1 MIGKKWR
8 RILIFSIIMCL
19 NACGNTLCTKDEML
33 QAMKN
38 EQNISGEIVE
48 CGSIVLDDIDI
59 TKNTKKPILIT
70 H

>member
-33 QAMKN
+33 QAMKKWA
-38 EQNISGEIVE
+38 EYLWRDSRMWKY
-48 CGSIVLDDIDI
+48 CS
-59 TKNTKKPILIT
+59 
-70 H
+70 